1 MLPGGTLKSIYQ
13 KYQFLCGRIH
23 SIIAKDILRFNLWD
37 FFVFIWQK
45 YCEFH
50 RSFGVFHSL
59 SPWSSACFHLH
70 PNPPLHPERQD
81 DSSGSGPL
89 RVCLCSLLLTIAICT
104 CSLCRQV
111 SPRQVELIVGVIG
124 IITIRTL
131 QLIIFLI
138 SNYPYPSPLTLAYL
152 NNWYAGWPFFQ
163 TLDHLL
169 LAKLTAAWLKLLLSA
184 DISQG
189 AKCPDDSHILTL
201 ALRGS
206 QLTLRMQLTG
216 LFRNP
221 FEIQSSY
228 SPLLSLWVYS

>member
-37 FFVFIWQK
+37 SFVFIWQK
-45 YCEFH
+45 YFRERSSALVATPKVCCEFH

-152 NNWYAGWPFFQ
+152 NN
-163 TLDHLL
+163 
-169 LAKLTAAWLKLLLSA
+169 
-184 DISQG
+184 
-189 AKCPDDSHILTL
+189 
-201 ALRGS
+201 
-206 QLTLRMQLTG
+206 
-216 LFRNP
+216 
-221 FEIQSSY
+221 
-228 SPLLSLWVYS
+228 

>member
-37 FFVFIWQK
+37 FLFLSGKNTSEKDPALWWQPQK
-45 YCEFH
+45 FCCEFH

-81 DSSGSGPL
+81 DSSGSSPL
-89 RVCLCSLLLTIAICT
+89 RLCLCSLLLTIAICT

-152 NNWYAGWPFFQ
+152 NN
-163 TLDHLL
+163 
-169 LAKLTAAWLKLLLSA
+169 
-184 DISQG
+184 
-189 AKCPDDSHILTL
+189 
-201 ALRGS
+201 
-206 QLTLRMQLTG
+206 
-216 LFRNP
+216 
-221 FEIQSSY
+221 
-228 SPLLSLWVYS
+228 

>member
-152 NNWYAGWPFFQ
+152 NN
-163 TLDHLL
+163 
-169 LAKLTAAWLKLLLSA
+169 
-184 DISQG
+184 
-189 AKCPDDSHILTL
+189 
-201 ALRGS
+201 
-206 QLTLRMQLTG
+206 
-216 LFRNP
+216 
-221 FEIQSSY
+221 
-228 SPLLSLWVYS
+228 